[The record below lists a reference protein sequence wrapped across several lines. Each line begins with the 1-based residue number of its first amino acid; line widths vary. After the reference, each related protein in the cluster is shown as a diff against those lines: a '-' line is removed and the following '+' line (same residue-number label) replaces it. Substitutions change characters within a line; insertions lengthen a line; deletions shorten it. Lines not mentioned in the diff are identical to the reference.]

1 VSLDQQVSELTAR
14 VRRLEKREPP
24 LAGTFI
30 DSATTPADDLRVIA
44 PDWDDGEHAF
54 GPVRWHPIGGA
65 LPQVGDECMIVERS
79 DGVWAV
85 AGWWSDSQGT
95 GIAQSTIDALDARLD
110 ALEGASKVAFPYAS
124 GWADRGAGFESA
136 SYSLHGTTVALQG
149 LVTKTGGTPSAGD
162 IIGTL
167 PSGHRPTGTLI
178 FEVSTGATDA
188 RGRIHVESSGNVT
201 WQAGS
206 TTETDKTAS
215 SRPSSRAPTG
225 DRAAREHPLPHPA
238 RLARRAPRVRAAGG
252 HVQPDNG
259 ADLDRGRPA
268 TSRARP
274 GRLLRDHRG
283 PVADG
288 RRASIR
294 STCRS
299 ERPAL
304 VAS

>member
-1 VSLDQQVSELTAR
+1 VTLVYKAGGAPDPNGSGYNGSGNTGTLMANGKKTSDPQPGDLVFYRSLSTSASTSAREGDRDGRQPRPERGACRLPLRLPRLLEVRSRERAVSLDQQVSELTAR

-136 SYSLHGTTVALQG
+136 SYSLHGT
-149 LVTKTGGTPSAGD
+149 
-162 IIGTL
+162 
-167 PSGHRPTGTLI
+167 I

-206 TTETDKTAS
+206 TTETDNAS
-215 SRPSSRAPTG
+215 LSG
-225 DRAAREHPLPHPA
+225 IQFEID
-238 RLARRAPRVRAAGG
+238 
-252 HVQPDNG
+252 
-259 ADLDRGRPA
+259 
-268 TSRARP
+268 
-274 GRLLRDHRG
+274 
-283 PVADG
+283 
-288 RRASIR
+288 
-294 STCRS
+294 
-299 ERPAL
+299 
-304 VAS
+304 